1 MRLSAESERYHWHA
15 LRLIVCPASLFV
27 ARAEWLEKG
36 SVKKLVL
43 VISGVEKNEV
53 LERWVFDVSTDDKAV
68 SQGSVAR
75 TELSRRGAAS
85 AGTMPAVCMRGSQ

>member
-1 MRLSAESERYHWHA
+1 M
-15 LRLIVCPASLFV
+15 C

-53 LERWVFDVSTDDKAV
+53 LERWVFDVSTDEKAV
-68 SQGSVAR
+68 SQGSAAR
-75 TELSRRGAAS
+75 TELSLLFLPRCTLCA
-85 AGTMPAVCMRGSQ
+85 